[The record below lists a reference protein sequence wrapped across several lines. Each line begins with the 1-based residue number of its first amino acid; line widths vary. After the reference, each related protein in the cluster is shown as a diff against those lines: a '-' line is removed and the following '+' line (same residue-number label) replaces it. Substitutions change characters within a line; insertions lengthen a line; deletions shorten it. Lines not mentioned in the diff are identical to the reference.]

1 MIFSCPGAKSLAPQF
16 GQKGTGIFA
25 SCPGAKLEASPGDLA
40 SCPGALTIVFKNST
54 AMATSLQ
61 SGVLLLWQEG
71 EKDQNHRVYGL

>member
-1 MIFSCPGAKSLAPQF
+1 MIP
-16 GQKGTGIFA
+16 
-25 SCPGAKLEASPGDLA
+25 
-40 SCPGALTIVFKNST
+40 ALTIVFKNST